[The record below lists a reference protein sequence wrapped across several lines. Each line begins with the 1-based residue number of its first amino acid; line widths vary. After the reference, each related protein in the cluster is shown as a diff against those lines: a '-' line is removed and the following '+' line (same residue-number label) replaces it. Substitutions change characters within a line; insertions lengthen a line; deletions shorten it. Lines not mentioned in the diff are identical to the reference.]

1 MKRLSVNEIRK
12 AFLDFFKQKDH
23 LILPSF
29 SLIPEN
35 DKSLLLVNAGMA
47 PLKPYF
53 TGQKKPPSKRIATC
67 QKCVRTPD
75 IERVGI
81 TARHA
86 TFFEMLGNFS
96 FGDYFKEEAIT
107 WAWEFV
113 TEWLEMPEDRIWI
126 SIYQNDDEA
135 FDIWHNKIGIPKK
148 RIVRLGKEDNFWEI
162 GQGPCGPC
170 SELHFDRGEKYGCG
184 KPDCTVGCDCDRFVE
199 FWNLVFTQFD
209 KDENGNYNK
218 LKNPNIDTGMGLERM
233 AVILQDVDSIFDIDS
248 TRDIINRVCK
258 ITGHEYGHN
267 EHTDKSIRVVAD
279 HIRGAVF
286 MISDGILPSNE
297 GRGYVLRRIIRRA
310 ARHGKL
316 LGIDELFLSQL
327 SDVIIHD
334 YSDAYPELDQR
345 KNFIEKV
352 IRQEEERFQTTID
365 QGIHILNS
373 FIKELEQ
380 KSADILPGEQAF
392 KLYDTYGFPLDL
404 TKEILQENNMQVD
417 EKAFESMMANQKRMA
432 RAAREKTEYINKEER
447 IFTKIDKTVKSKF
460 VGYEHDKIESQI
472 LYIIKKDGLVK
483 SADIDE
489 DVGLIL
495 DKTPFYPEAGGQLAD
510 IGILECNGNIVNIKD
525 VKRVDENIIVHYGRI
540 KSGHIHV
547 DQKVVASIDFDNRL
561 NTARNHTS
569 THLLHRAL
577 RDVLGAHVEQSG
589 SLVSPEKLRFDFTH
603 FEPLNKEQIDSV
615 EAIVNDAIFGS
626 LKVNTLQMSYDD
638 AVKMGAIALFDQ
650 KYGDKVRVVNIE
662 DYSIELCGGTHLS
675 NTSQAGLFK
684 IISETGVA
692 SGIRRIEAVTG
703 KYALDYMKSR
713 EKTLVRISDKLKVNV
728 NDVEKRIDAL
738 IETTKNL
745 EKEVEKLKGKFVRD
759 RSDELINSANQIKG
773 IKVVAR
779 KVGSMDINSMRNFA
793 DNIRSKMENCLVVLA
808 AQNGER
814 VSWVA
819 MADKSAVNQGIN
831 CSNIIKKLANI
842 TGGGGGGRPDMA
854 QAGGKKP
861 EKIDDAISQIESII
875 KQEL

>member
-316 LGIDELFLSQL
+316 LGINELFLSQL

-626 LKVNTLQMSYDD
+626 LKVNILQMSYDD